1 MTHTALLQ
9 MNRIKKRFDKPPVL
23 QDTEIELYAGECVL
37 LCGDNGAGKTT
48 LLRILAGLERPDT
61 AQVINNTGSRSWRQ
75 SRKALLGLSVY
86 LHQTAYMF
94 DGSVSDNL
102 AHALPRPLQRWQDSQ
117 RQIKRALDWAG
128 LGAIAKAP
136 ARSLSGGERQRV
148 ALARA
153 WLSQARLL
161 LLDEPTTSMDH
172 PSKQRTLELLHA
184 LKTEGHTL
192 LITSHEPVHFLA
204 LSDRRLDLRN
214 GRIQTVIPDLHP
226 QAAPDLPLN
235 VTPLRRKLSC

>member
-1 MTHTALLQ
+1 MTNTALLQ
-9 MNRIKKRFDKPPVL
+9 MNRINKRFEKHCVL

-61 AQVINNTGSRSWRQ
+61 AQVADNTGTRSWRR

-102 AHALPRPLQRWQDSQ
+102 AHALPRPLQQKECRRD
-117 RQIKRALDWAG
+117 QIKRALDWAG
-128 LGAIAKAP
+128 LNAFAKVP

-172 PSKQRTLELLHA
+172 SSKQRTLELLHA
-184 LKTEGHTL
+184 LKAEGHTL
-192 LITSHEPVHFLA
+192 LLASHEPAHFLP
-204 LSDRRLDLRN
+204 LSDRRLNLCD
-214 GRIQTVIPDLHP
+214 GQIQTVISDLYP
-226 QAAPDLPLN
+226 EAVSDLPLN
-235 VTPLRRKLSC
+235 VTPLRRKFSC